1 MKKFLLSCALCAS
14 MFAAEQFSGKI
25 INLYTSVDA
34 KKAEGKLLPTN
45 AFEIVK
51 DGDLA
56 ELKIKGYYNP
66 NQGNILYFNDK
77 NRILVAAFGKKS
89 KLDFKIEKDL
99 KNGFKIASIKVFAKK
114 DELVDLEK
122 SAKPLFEKGKAM
134 FEENCGICHPLHP
147 VSEFNANQWPA
158 TFKAMETR
166 TGIDKA
172 DRQLV
177 VQYLQKHAK
186 DMK

>member
-1 MKKFLLSCALCAS
+1 MKKIFLSCALVAS
-14 MFAAEQFSGKI
+14 VFAAEQFSGKI

-77 NRILVAAFGKKS
+77 NRILVAAFGKNAKV
-89 KLDFKIEKDL
+89 DFKVEKEL
-99 KNGFKIASIKVFAKK
+99 KNGFKLASIKVFAKK